1 MGFIEETG
9 AAQYYRDARITT
21 IYEVTTG
28 IQGQDLVGRKILA
41 NDGEV
46 LRGLLDDI
54 QLTADSLKASEQMA
68 GLAPA
73 LQNAVNAGHTACQWL
88 LDNAGNDRN
97 AAGSVGVNL
106 LMMPGYICSAWVMCR
121 SALKAEQLLADGGDD
136 AFLAAKLVTARFY
149 CEHLL
154 PRAESCLT
162 TITSGSES
170 TMALYSD
177 PTFLHRRMLSLKLDA
192 PYNSLNFSS

>member
-1 MGFIEETG
+1 M
-9 AAQYYRDARITT
+9 
-21 IYEVTTG
+21 
-28 IQGQDLVGRKILA
+28 GRKILA

-97 AAGSVGVNL
+97 VAGSVGVNL
-106 LMMPGYICSAWVMCR
+106 L
-121 SALKAEQLLADGGDD
+121 
-136 AFLAAKLVTARFY
+136 
-149 CEHLL
+149 
-154 PRAESCLT
+154 
-162 TITSGSES
+162 
-170 TMALYSD
+170 
-177 PTFLHRRMLSLKLDA
+177 
-192 PYNSLNFSS
+192 

>member
-9 AAQYYRDARITT
+9 AAQYYPDARITT

-46 LRGLLDDI
+46 LRGLLDDF

-97 AAGSVGVNL
+97 VAGSVGVNL
-106 LMMPGYICSAWVMCR
+106 L
-121 SALKAEQLLADGGDD
+121 
-136 AFLAAKLVTARFY
+136 
-149 CEHLL
+149 
-154 PRAESCLT
+154 
-162 TITSGSES
+162 
-170 TMALYSD
+170 
-177 PTFLHRRMLSLKLDA
+177 
-192 PYNSLNFSS
+192 